1 MVHLSANKST
11 ADYFTSLTV
20 ITPELDDLLSLL
32 VLMIHADKRVVK
44 DEIATFTRLTDK
56 LQAARNVEPRLSPAR
71 LLSWYGENTDFI
83 AEKMESPDF
92 ETWFYER
99 LEALDHIEDKLPILC
114 LLCDIA
120 SSDGVIHVG
129 EIALIKLVAEHWELE
144 I

>member
-1 MVHLSANKST
+1 MNNLSVSKST
-11 ADYFTSLTV
+11 ADYFISLTV

-44 DEIATFTRLTDK
+44 DEVATFTRLTDK
-56 LQAARNVEPRLSPAR
+56 LQAARNIEPRLSPAR

-83 AEKMESPDF
+83 ADKMNSPDF
-92 ETWFYER
+92 ESWFYER
-99 LEALDHIEDKLPILC
+99 LEALNHIEDKLPILC

-120 SSDGVIHVG
+120 SSDGIIHVG
-129 EIALIKLVAEHWELE
+129 EVALIKLVAERWGIE